1 MMRLSN
7 QTTTLDLMKLGLIT
21 DMADTF
27 GNLNKT
33 FNVESAIEKAEETVV
48 DIKKAKT
55 DKDVDNDYEY
65 TRGQLYNLI
74 EKGQEAINGILDVAQ
89 NSDHPRAYEV
99 AGNLIKNV
107 ADISDKLVDL
117 QKKMKDLDEEKK
129 GPTTVT
135 NNAMFVGSTADLQ
148 KMLKQMGNDK

>member
-1 MMRLSN
+1 
-7 QTTTLDLMKLGLIT
+7 
-21 DMADTF
+21 MADTF
-27 GNLNKT
+27 GNLDKT
-33 FNVESAIEKAEETVV
+33 FNVESAIEKAEETVI
-48 DIKKAKT
+48 DIKKTKT
-55 DKDVDNDYEY
+55 DKDVNNDYEY

-117 QKKMKDLDEEKK
+117 QKKMKDLDEDKK

-135 NNAMFVGSTADLQ
+135 NNAMFVGSTSELQ

>member
-1 MMRLSN
+1 
-7 QTTTLDLMKLGLIT
+7 MKPGLII
-21 DMADTF
+21 DMSDTF
-27 GNLNKT
+27 ENLDKT
-33 FNVESAIEKAEETVV
+33 FNIESAIEKAEDTVV
-48 DIKKAKT
+48 DIKKAT
-55 DKDVDNDYEY
+55 TSKDLDNDYEY

-117 QKKMKDLDEEKK
+117 QKKMKDISEEKSK
-129 GPTTVT
+129 GPSSVT
-135 NNAMFVGSTADLQ
+135 NNAMFVGSTAELQ